1 MEFKPIFLS
10 QQSSFKG
17 ELPSKNGIIKRPFIC
32 LCYLN
37 KSQLDMYND
46 KEMAS
51 SLLIFNWKVFWNQ
64 SFPISQSKSPLRPL
78 QTRCYNQSSNIYI
91 PSLCYTRCQDRISG
105 CFFGLFWLFFQ
116 HRVLGNIY
124 IYHIFLI
131 CHISPGW
138 QYPFFSKFSWLIV

>member
-1 MEFKPIFLS
+1 MEFKPIVLS
-10 QQSSFKG
+10 QQSPFRSDIQKQ
-17 ELPSKNGIIKRPFIC
+17 KIIKRPFIC

-138 QYPFFSKFSWLIV
+138 QYPFFSKFSWSIV

>member
-1 MEFKPIFLS
+1 MEFKPIVLS
-10 QQSSFKG
+10 QQSPFRSDIQKQ
-17 ELPSKNGIIKRPFIC
+17 KIIKRPFIC

-91 PSLCYTRCQDRISG
+91 PSLCLFFRYTRCQDRISG
-105 CFFGLFWLFFQ
+105 CFSDFFENFLNIEFLAICISYLFNLS
-116 HRVLGNIY
+116 H
-124 IYHIFLI
+124 
-131 CHISPGW
+131 
-138 QYPFFSKFSWLIV
+138 FSWVKISIL